1 MGGVRES
8 LEYYCEN
15 LWPKCRTVVM
25 VSNEF
30 MYQLFAALFEDS
42 PFIDRVLWMPIS
54 ESKSYAVSGLK
65 KIIGAKGADHG

>member
-1 MGGVRES
+1 
-8 LEYYCEN
+8 
-15 LWPKCRTVVM
+15 M